1 MNEVFPRCAVP
12 GSSCRLLQ
20 LETVGARPVWA
31 VLDAAGSR
39 HFTGEITLHCQPAV
53 RAWFNGGE
61 LYFAER
67 EGDLGLAE
75 RLQAMNVLSADN
87 LAAGSV
93 RLGAVTHLGRLF
105 DRVPHLDRDPVELAL
120 EIMTSEVVG
129 EIADHVVDTISIA
142 SYRHHP
148 SGVVKWQKRPAV
160 PMAPLTDDIEVIP
173 AAHSTVTAPVEA
185 TPCAVAQLETASD
198 GPSIMSTS
206 DDLAPTAEDEA
217 LVAEYE
223 ATLAAQIAP
232 EPSLEQTDE
241 QTDEHTDEPSLEQ
254 TDEHTDEHTDEPSLE
269 QTDELLDTSVDADVD
284 ALMHSTLD
292 TTSEQPVFDE
302 MELHEVDHEVE
313 QDGDS
318 QDERAQDEPAQHEP
332 APEDEVPQ
340 DEVPHDEV
348 PQDEVPHDEVVDS
361 ALLPDATPMEAAAL
375 DDVLALFERSFEQ
388 QFSHHFEQF
397 EQFEQHIS
405 GQPAPELPAF
415 ELPAFELPALEAV
428 DEFTDV
434 AAEHST
440 DADDQA
446 PHDASDGEADT
457 DAELPWAIDDRLSWP
472 QDAAGDDDG
481 DPQAQA
487 SDGPVVEFDL
497 QYLLSQSHSHHADDG
512 HDHPHADDQSL
523 QTPRSEDPHG
533 SDGSEVDETD
543 ADIRAAVQAALAE
556 IAAAARTGADHEMP
570 PILMQAAR
578 MADADTGLVP
588 SPDTWDAAPP
598 VTPAAAP
605 AAAPP
610 PAPRPLLPA
619 RSLGSPSAAA
629 SAGAAST
636 DGAAVDRAGDA
647 VSAADPADGPPS
659 QEIPATGGLRRLL
672 GSKKS

>member
-1 MNEVFPRCAVP
+1 MSLVMNEVFPRCAVP

-173 AAHSTVTAPVEA
+173 AAHSAAIPPVEAPPVEA
-185 TPCAVAQLETASD
+185 TPSAVAQLETASD
-198 GPSIMSTS
+198 GPSITSTS

-232 EPSLEQTDE
+232 EPSPEDTNEQTN
-241 QTDEHTDEPSLEQ
+241 EPSLEQ
-254 TDEHTDEHTDEPSLE
+254 TDEHTDEHTGEPSFE
-269 QTDELLDTSVDADVD
+269 QTNELVDTSVDADVD
-284 ALMHSTLD
+284 ALMQSTLD

-332 APEDEVPQ
+332 AP
-340 DEVPHDEV
+340 
-348 PQDEVPHDEVVDS
+348 QDEVPHDEVVDS
-361 ALLPDATPMEAAAL
+361 APRPDATPMEAAAL
-375 DDVLALFERSFEQ
+375 DDVLASFERSFEQ

-405 GQPAPELPAF
+405 GQPAPELPA
-415 ELPAFELPALEAV
+415 LELPALEAV
-428 DEFTDV
+428 DEITDV

-472 QDAAGDDDG
+472 QDDVAGDDDR

-497 QYLLSQSHSHHADDG
+497 QYLLSQSHSRHADVG
-512 HDHPHADDQSL
+512 HDHPHADDRSFP
-523 QTPRSEDPHG
+523 TPRSDDP
-533 SDGSEVDETD
+533 DGSEVDETD

-556 IAAAARTGADHEMP
+556 IAAAARTGADHEVP

-588 SPDTWDAAPP
+588 NPDTWDAAPP
-598 VTPAAAP
+598 VAPTAGPAGALP
-605 AAAPP
+605 TV
-610 PAPRPLLPA
+610 PRPLLPA
-619 RSLGSPSAAA
+619 RTPGSPSVAA
-629 SAGAAST
+629 SAGAASA

>member
-129 EIADHVVDTISIA
+129 EIADHVVDTITIA

-173 AAHSTVTAPVEA
+173 AAHSAVTAPVEA
-185 TPCAVAQLETASD
+185 TPSVEAQHETASD
-198 GPSIMSTS
+198 GPSITSTS
-206 DDLAPTAEDEA
+206 ADLAPTAEDEA

-223 ATLAAQIAP
+223 ATRAAQIAP
-232 EPSLEQTDE
+232 EPSLE
-241 QTDEHTDEPSLEQ
+241 HTDEPSLEQ
-254 TDEHTDEHTDEPSLE
+254 TN
-269 QTDELLDTSVDADVD
+269 ELIDTSVDADADVD
-284 ALMHSTLD
+284 ALTQSTLD
-292 TTSEQPVFDE
+292 TTSGQPVFDE
-302 MELHEVDHEVE
+302 ID
-313 QDGDS
+313 
-318 QDERAQDEPAQHEP
+318 
-332 APEDEVPQ
+332 Q
-340 DEVPHDEV
+340 DEVPHDA
-348 PQDEVPHDEVVDS
+348 VVDS
-361 ALLPDATPMEAAAL
+361 TPPPDATLMEAAAL
-375 DDVLALFERSFEQ
+375 DDVLASFERSFEQ

-397 EQFEQHIS
+397 EQHIS
-405 GQPAPELPAF
+405 GQPAS

-428 DEFTDV
+428 EEITDV
-434 AAEHST
+434 ASEHST

-446 PHDASDGEADT
+446 PHDVSDGEADSDT
-457 DAELPWAIDDRLSWP
+457 ELPWAIDDRLTWP
-472 QDAAGDDDG
+472 QDEVANEVANDADRDADRDDDG
-481 DPQAQA
+481 DPQA

-497 QYLLSQSHSHHADDG
+497 QYLLSQSHSHHPDVG
-512 HDHPHADDQSL
+512 HDHPRTNDQFL
-523 QTPRSEDPHG
+523 QTPRSDDP
-533 SDGSEVDETD
+533 DGSEVDETD

-556 IAAAARTGADHEMP
+556 IAAAARTGADHEVP

-588 SPDTWDAAPP
+588 SPDTWDAARPVAPTARPTTALPP
-598 VTPAAAP
+598 V
-605 AAAPP
+605 
-610 PAPRPLLPA
+610 PRPLLPA
-619 RSLGSPSAAA
+619 RTPGTPSVAA
-629 SAGAAST
+629 SADAAST

-647 VSAADPADGPPS
+647 DSAADAADGPRS

>member
-20 LETVGARPVWA
+20 LETVGSRPVWA

-173 AAHSTVTAPVEA
+173 AAHSAAIPPVEAPPVEAPPVEAPPVEA
-185 TPCAVAQLETASD
+185 TPSAVAQLETASD

-241 QTDEHTDEPSLEQ
+241 
-254 TDEHTDEHTDEPSLE
+254 HTDEHTDEPSLE
-269 QTDELLDTSVDADVD
+269 QTNELLDTSVDADVD
-284 ALMHSTLD
+284 ALMQSTLD

-318 QDERAQDEPAQHEP
+318 QDERVQDEPAQHEP
-332 APEDEVPQ
+332 APK
-340 DEVPHDEV
+340 DEV

-375 DDVLALFERSFEQ
+375 DDVLASFERSFEQ
-388 QFSHHFEQF
+388 QFSHHF

-428 DEFTDV
+428 DEITDV

-523 QTPRSEDPHG
+523 QTPRSDDQ
-533 SDGSEVDETD
+533 DGSEVDETD

-556 IAAAARTGADHEMP
+556 IAAAARTGADHEVP

-598 VTPAAAP
+598 VTPTAGP
-605 AAAPP
+605 AAALPP
-610 PAPRPLLPA
+610 VPRPLLPA
-619 RSLGSPSAAA
+619 RSLGTPSAAA